1 MAKLSDRILGERVS
15 GYVTK
20 PNLLDNS
27 NFQIHQRGTSFSGQT
42 SSQFLSDRWNI
53 GLTGGV
59 VSTSAINN
67 NSFPDSDS
75 RYEQLFRNQTGVGT
89 VQVQQKLAAI
99 AKTFPSSGQLTLS
112 FWARSGVNA
121 TTTVTPSINI
131 VTDDGSS
138 FIQGVAEALT
148 ATPRLI
154 TWTFDAFD
162 WKGANTS
169 DDSYQNV
176 RFTMGTDAADMIL
189 ADIKLEEGNTF
200 TGYEPTPYA
209 IDETECMKWYQ
220 VPFDTTS
227 IAPFYANI
235 YRSAGAAGAQDH
247 VINVQ
252 IRPKMYAVP
261 LVVDETYVGSV
272 APDSVQTNRNS
283 MRVLW
288 INTASPTAEVGVD
301 NLALS
306 CEL

>member
-189 ADIKLEEGNTF
+189 ADIKLEEGN
-200 TGYEPTPYA
+200 
-209 IDETECMKWYQ
+209 
-220 VPFDTTS
+220 
-227 IAPFYANI
+227 
-235 YRSAGAAGAQDH
+235 
-247 VINVQ
+247 
-252 IRPKMYAVP
+252 
-261 LVVDETYVGSV
+261 
-272 APDSVQTNRNS
+272 
-283 MRVLW
+283 
-288 INTASPTAEVGVD
+288 
-301 NLALS
+301 
-306 CEL
+306 

>member
-209 IDETECMKWYQ
+209 IDEAECLKWLKVWETGATISYDS
-220 VPFDTTS
+220 VVIRGFSYLPFPS
-227 IAPFYANI
+227 
-235 YRSAGAAGAQDH
+235 
-247 VINVQ
+247 
-252 IRPKMYAVP
+252 KMYFVP
-261 LVVDETYVGSV
+261 ATQGVVTVGASTITVRIDGLSVRANAGGDTYGIQVVTGGLV
-272 APDSVQTNRNS
+272 
-283 MRVLW
+283 
-288 INTASPTAEVGVD
+288 
-301 NLALS
+301 S